1 MKLIWILAVIV
12 TSVSWTTFDLF
23 KKTVTPHEPNVLADI
38 RSAINIVKENPPLED
53 ITALLHREAPTLS
66 AGVIDKLLTTL
77 TCTSDKYIGNK
88 SIVTIIDYSLPSSEK
103 RLWVFD
109 LHQQKLLF
117 HTYVSHGIKSG
128 ALLSTYFSNKY
139 DSKASSIGVY
149 TTEKA
154 YYGRHG
160 VSLKLDGLDPGFN
173 DNAANRAVVMHGG
186 WYVEDD
192 FIKKYG
198 RAGRSWGCPAVP
210 DHLIKPIIDVIKDDS
225 LFVIYYPSD
234 AWFVKSKFLT
244 CEPRLKPQQPITVPA
259 DVTTGNPEHRDD
271 ILFADLTKNHK
282 HDDSSPVVVMSADQ
296 YARIINNKIP
306 LERMLR
312 RPMDHMEYIALSD
325 DEVKRIALDE
335 KKDAFDALV
344 FVMPEIKMVRGYYAT
359 EMKKINLGP
368 VKDVKVTESGYVV
381 YFDEKPA
388 VYLQPTNRFI
398 RWVGL

>member
-38 RSAINIVKENPPLED
+38 RSAISIVKENPPLED

-66 AGVIDKLLTTL
+66 AGVIDKLLTAL

-160 VSLKLDGLDPGFN
+160 VSLKLDGLDQGFN

-198 RAGRSWGCPAVP
+198 RPGRSWGCPAVP
-210 DHLIKPIIDVIKDDS
+210 DHLIKPIVDVIKDDS

-244 CEPRLKPQQPITVPA
+244 
-259 DVTTGNPEHRDD
+259 
-271 ILFADLTKNHK
+271 
-282 HDDSSPVVVMSADQ
+282 
-296 YARIINNKIP
+296 
-306 LERMLR
+306 
-312 RPMDHMEYIALSD
+312 
-325 DEVKRIALDE
+325 
-335 KKDAFDALV
+335 
-344 FVMPEIKMVRGYYAT
+344 
-359 EMKKINLGP
+359 
-368 VKDVKVTESGYVV
+368 
-381 YFDEKPA
+381 YF
-388 VYLQPTNRFI
+388 
-398 RWVGL
+398 